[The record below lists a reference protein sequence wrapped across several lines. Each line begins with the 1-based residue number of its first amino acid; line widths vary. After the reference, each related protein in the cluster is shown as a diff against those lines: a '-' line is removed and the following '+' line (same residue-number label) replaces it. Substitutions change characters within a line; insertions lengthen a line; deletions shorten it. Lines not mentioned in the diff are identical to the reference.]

1 MFTHRTLPTEKHRET
16 FAQKKNTHTHIFFYK
31 LHTQT
36 AQKKLHPKI
45 FARRN
50 FTQNSFYT
58 AETFPHRSLYEHF
71 FLLHRNFCRGVFYTE
86 NSPHKRFYAQH
97 FLHTDVCIHK
107 TCLYTENE
115 LHTKLVHTAHFYT
128 QPVFTQRG
136 FVFPFWS
143 STFRVPPLK
152 LYFVRNRPLLLIF
165 YTVIIVHLL
174 FN

>member
-16 FAQKKNTHTHIFFYK
+16 FAQKKNTHTHTFFTNCTPRLHKKITPQNFCTQK
-31 LHTQT
+31 LYPEQFLHSRNFS
-36 AQKKLHPKI
+36 AQKPL
-45 FARRN
+45 R
-50 FTQNSFYT
+50 T
-58 AETFPHRSLYEHF
+58 F

-136 FVFPFWS
+136 FVFPF
-143 STFRVPPLK
+143 
-152 LYFVRNRPLLLIF
+152 
-165 YTVIIVHLL
+165 
-174 FN
+174 